1 MRRRDGISDS
11 DAERRI
17 FERLDTWWS
26 DRFFVAPLLPLTK
39 LFDIA
44 SDEVSC
50 EQWRFYLN
58 ADVDFT
64 ICEKGTLRPIASIE
78 FDGLGGGF
86 SRDGRYIPERT
97 PREDPQRGP
106 KLLLKLRL
114 AEEVDFPFLVVSYP
128 ETPVLAG
135 GEYLTI
141 LGGVVAQLV
150 GEHYFQDKLDE
161 FLGPLDGENLPPAQL
176 HELQADAVLSAEGEL
191 ALECDPLSRAARRAG
206 YEFEERTGFAGHAS
220 WEYVCD
226 PTLPDFSP
234 SSSPFHQ
241 LDVVMAR
248 AEAFGTARRVGCAF
262 TVAPPE
268 GSPVTRTVY
277 VRNVSARG
285 LSAEEL
291 ARHIAE
297 YMAYRAALGAL
308 PP

>member
-11 DAERRI
+11 DAEGRI

-58 ADVDFT
+58 TDVDFT

-106 KLLLKLRL
+106 KLLLKLRI
-114 AEEVDFPFLVVSYP
+114 AEDVDFPFLVVSYP
-128 ETPVLAG
+128 ETLVLAG

-141 LGGVVAQLV
+141 LDGIVAQLV

-161 FLGPLDGENLPPAQL
+161 FLGPVGPQNPVRIGRMEFCTP
-176 HELQADAVLSAEGEL
+176 SASPRGGEL
-191 ALECDPLSRAARRAG
+191 ARPSGRSPTPTPPSQPQPRR
-206 YEFEERTGFAGHAS
+206 E
-220 WEYVCD
+220 
-226 PTLPDFSP
+226 P
-234 SSSPFHQ
+234 
-241 LDVVMAR
+241 
-248 AEAFGTARRVGCAF
+248 
-262 TVAPPE
+262 
-268 GSPVTRTVY
+268 
-277 VRNVSARG
+277 
-285 LSAEEL
+285 
-291 ARHIAE
+291 
-297 YMAYRAALGAL
+297 
-308 PP
+308 